1 MTVSIYV
8 EHRVGDIAI
17 GYTYFP
23 DTNEYQMK
31 EQVGENRAVAF
42 VEEGD
47 VPECVKKAVKIL
59 LEEEV

>member
-1 MTVSIYV
+1 MSSIYV

-23 DTNEYQMK
+23 DANEYQMK
-31 EQVGENRAVAF
+31 GQVGENQAVTF
-42 VEEGD
+42 VEAED
-47 VPECVKKAVKIL
+47 VPENVKKAVKIL

>member
-1 MTVSIYV
+1 MPSIYV

-23 DTNEYQMK
+23 DTAEYQMI
-31 EQVGENRAVAF
+31 EQVCENQAVTF
-42 VEEGD
+42 VEAED
-47 VPECVKKAVKIL
+47 VPEYVKNAVKIL